1 VQNIA
6 ELAAKPAYIECLYE
20 SHVVKIVMPL
30 VININPTVRMNAV
43 LCLVRLAGNSEPCA
57 RQIVCSKNLLSRL
70 LGQLV
75 KENVS
80 QVLCSYIQY

>member
-1 VQNIA
+1 MQNIA
-6 ELAAKPAYIECLYE
+6 ELAAKSSYVECLYD
-20 SHVVKIVMPL
+20 SHVIDIVLPL

-57 RQIVCSKNLLSRL
+57 KQIVCSKTLLSRL

-80 QVLCSYIQY
+80 